1 MHEAELLRR
10 PTAMHI
16 DAARAAAAGDQTEE
30 CGERPKDCAAARG
43 WAWPPTPLMRLAN
56 KTFSGLAGT

>member
-30 CGERPKDCAAARG
+30 CGAAKGLRSGKGLGLAADAPDAARE
-43 WAWPPTPLMRLAN
+43 
-56 KTFSGLAGT
+56 